1 MAATAPKVLRFD
13 DDVDL
18 FLTPPQARRIE
29 PVEAG
34 SETVVRVICFAAV
47 VGLVLMLAT
56 VIGVGVM
63 AVQAIFQPLVQA
75 EVDG

>member
-1 MAATAPKVLRFD
+1 MAATAPRLHRFD

-18 FLTPPQARRIE
+18 FLSPPQARRIE
-29 PVEAG
+29 PVEDG

-63 AVQAIFQPLVQA
+63 AVQKLPNKQTGGPA
-75 EVDG
+75 